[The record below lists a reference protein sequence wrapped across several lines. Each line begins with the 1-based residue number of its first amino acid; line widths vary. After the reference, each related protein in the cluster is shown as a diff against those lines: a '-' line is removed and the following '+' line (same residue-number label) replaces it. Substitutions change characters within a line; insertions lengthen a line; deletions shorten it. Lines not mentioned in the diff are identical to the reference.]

1 MVVIIFHNFNWK
13 LLHSYICF
21 QKEFH
26 RKEIKK
32 LQVVRDETVKKE
44 EGEER
49 SDGEVVDDEDDE
61 DKENKESDSED
72 EGEVNGDQE
81 EPARKVEKKEESSPE
96 KSKYK
101 DKALN
106 LSRFSVDKFWS
117 SIWLICVF
125 TGSFTI
131 VKLLCT
137 RNLK

>member
-1 MVVIIFHNFNWK
+1 M
-13 LLHSYICF
+13 
-21 QKEFH
+21 
-26 RKEIKK
+26 
-32 LQVVRDETVKKE
+32 KKE

-49 SDGEVVDDEDDE
+49 SDGEVVDDE

-117 SIWLICVF
+117 SIWLSFIF
-125 TGSFTI
+125 T
-131 VKLLCT
+131 VVP
-137 RNLK
+137 

>member
-26 RKEIKK
+26 RNELKK

-72 EGEVNGDQE
+72 DGEVNGDQE

-101 DKALN
+101 DKADKAVL
-106 LSRFSVDKFWS
+106 FSQVP
-117 SIWLICVF
+117 
-125 TGSFTI
+125 
-131 VKLLCT
+131 
-137 RNLK
+137 